1 MIAFQFCIDNDSY
14 EGKSSGE
21 RLIADGYM
29 PANTYLE
36 VFLSKVTGAA
46 ADVLPGV
53 FEFISYEALH
63 PGVEFSLSTA
73 PESLCSL
80 ATDCRCKVSKPC
92 TSTSDMHPA
101 PSRTRNAGALV
112 RVYHDESTTTR
123 VPQQVYERERCMYS
137 T

>member
-73 PESLCSL
+73 PGSLCSL
-80 ATDCRCKVSKPC
+80 ATDCRCKVGL
-92 TSTSDMHPA
+92 
-101 PSRTRNAGALV
+101 SRV
-112 RVYHDESTTTR
+112 RVR
-123 VPQQVYERERCMYS
+123 VICIHPLARATLMPS
-137 T
+137 